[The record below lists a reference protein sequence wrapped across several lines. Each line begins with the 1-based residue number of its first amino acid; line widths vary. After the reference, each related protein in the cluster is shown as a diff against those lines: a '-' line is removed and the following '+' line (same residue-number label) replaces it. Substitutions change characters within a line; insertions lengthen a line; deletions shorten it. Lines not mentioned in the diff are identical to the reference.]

1 MSCHL
6 LLWLFRNKLLK
17 YNDVLPILLH
27 RVVII
32 LRGFEGM

>member
-6 LLWLFRNKLLK
+6 LLWPFRNKLLK
-17 YNDVLPILLH
+17 YNDALLILLH